1 MKFVIAFNDK
11 VTDKSHFN
19 PRINAK
25 SPPTLICASKSSKSK
40 YQPPFTDASAATNG
54 TSTLALTFR
63 IPKISAVPSVPAL
76 ATPAFAPSSVCIP
89 ILFSSQLAIYSPLAF
104 ASA

>member
-1 MKFVIAFNDK
+1 MKFVIGFNDS

-19 PRINAK
+19 PRSSAN
-25 SPPTLICASKSSKSK
+25 SPPTLTFASKSSKSK
-40 YQPPFTDASAATNG
+40 YQPPFADTPTASSSP
-54 TSTLALTFR
+54 STLVLTLR

-76 ATPAFAPSSVCIP
+76 APSSVCIP